1 MQHFRVSMT
10 GTSSIVEF
18 ESEVSH
24 SQQETIVAHLH
35 RQGVTT
41 EVIPCEGHRE

>member
-1 MQHFRVSMT
+1 VA
-10 GTSSIVEF
+10 GLNSIVEF

-24 SQQETIVAHLH
+24 SQQESIVANLN

-41 EVIPCEGHRE
+41 EVAPVEGHQE